1 MCECV
6 CVQILSLP
14 YVAICASRVSGPA
27 TNFRRVLEV
36 LALSVKCVQKSW
48 SRLPVSG
55 SLSVRTQVCV
65 GAEPDVEVMKNE
77 KLMTK
82 ISPWKLSL
90 FSNFVLSSLRT
101 PRFSRDL
108 WVVSIFTLS
117 YRGYLYAGMC
127 SRYDLCR
134 CWLDNWP
141 IGRILSNA
149 RDGWKYFL
157 EDLFFPRIIMVKK
170 VSLTKGQLYVL
181 RENFALTRSK
191 FGWTNRLTNRLTN

>member
-1 MCECV
+1 MAPCPCAPQCV
-6 CVQILSLP
+6 WER
-14 YVAICASRVSGPA
+14 SRTVRWKVDELLWE
-27 TNFRRVLEV
+27 TYDFF
-36 LALSVKCVQKSW
+36 SVKIHQY
-48 SRLPVSG
+48 
-55 SLSVRTQVCV
+55 
-65 GAEPDVEVMKNE
+65 
-77 KLMTK
+77 
-82 ISPWKLSL
+82 
-90 FSNFVLSSLRT
+90 FSTFIWSSLRT

-108 WVVSIFTLS
+108 WIVSIFTLS

-157 EDLFFPRIIMVKK
+157 GDLFFPRTIMVKEL
-170 VSLTKGQLYVL
+170 SLTKGQLYVL

-191 FGWTNRLTNRLTN
+191 FGRIVWRIVWLIR